1 MTKINKLVL
10 HGFKSF
16 ARRTEIPF
24 GDTFNVVLG
33 PNGSGK
39 SNILDA
45 LCFVLGKS
53 SAKAL
58 RSEKSANL
66 LYNGGKS
73 KTPAKNGEVSLFF
86 DNSKKTFPTPEKEV
100 KISRIVKASGASVYK
115 INDEV
120 RTRQQ
125 ILELLSLAKINPDGY
140 NVILQGDIVRFV
152 EMPPEERRLIVEQIA
167 GISLYEEKKLKA
179 MNELGKVEE
188 KLKESDIV
196 MKERDGRLRE
206 LKKEKEQ
213 AQEYS
218 DLQHKIKINKAS
230 LLRQQITEKNG
241 EKEKLGAQHAGEKKT
256 FQEKQ
261 DVLLASKEKI
271 KQHRSGIDTINKD
284 VEQRGEKDQVL
295 IHKEVEKLKV
305 DAASSKNRVDA
316 VKNEFVKIKQRKAQL
331 RQSQSDI
338 EEKIKK
344 QEQDKAALRDE
355 LTAVEKE
362 KSQIEKR
369 VAEFKKK
376 NKLDSAAEIE
386 KSIDALD
393 KEAETKQKEILDLR
407 QKQQELLREKDK
419 LEFQIQAVDDQLQK
433 ILEVEKENQ
442 AQVNELKQKKQEFK
456 KATVELATF
465 VNNDS
470 SLAANLGTAKGKLG
484 VAQESLSKLQAR
496 TISIQESLEADTA
509 VQKVLGQK
517 NKISGIHGTVAELGV
532 AESKY
537 SLALE
542 IAAGN
547 KLKSIVVD
555 TDKTAVACIKFL
567 KENKYGIASFIPM
580 NKIRGPSSL
589 PDLTALKTTGGVDG
603 MAIDLLQFKPQ
614 YKNVFS
620 YVFGNTLVVENIDV
634 ARRIGIGRVKMV
646 SLDGDLAEL
655 SGALQGGY
663 RGRQGR
669 GLGFQ
674 EKEVAADLEKC
685 QKTVRDQELL
695 ITRLDGERKKL
706 DEQITRLRQF
716 KADIEGDIIKLEKI
730 LHLDTTDMDASR
742 KVRAEFEKSLADVQK
757 NIRAVEDTIVT
768 QNGLLTKNRV
778 EKQELRS
785 KIADLRNPVLV
796 AELNAF
802 EEKRKQLVDTQLKKE
817 SDVKTI
823 DSQIQNILAPERENI
838 GKIIKQHDKEDE
850 DFRQELASLE
860 KFIAEIGV
868 ELKQKEEQQRK
879 FHEQFKEL
887 FTRRAKLDDSIKKE
901 EEKIEAVGEQARKI
915 ELKVNGISIE
925 LSRVMAELSALE
937 HEFKQYEG
945 IALVDRSTGELKRQ
959 ITSWEATL
967 VRLGSINLKALEIYS
982 TIEHEY
988 SELVKKKD
996 KLVREKEDVLM
1007 LMNEIE
1013 TKKKSLFMKT
1023 FDVVNENFK
1032 TLFSALSNKG
1042 EASLVLEKPESP
1054 FDGGLFVKVRI
1065 SGSRF
1070 LDIRS
1075 LSGGEKT
1082 LTALSFIFAIQ
1093 EHEPASFYILD
1104 EVDAALDK
1112 RNSERFAQLIKKYTG
1127 SAQYLVITHNDSI
1140 IAEADRLY
1148 GISMD
1153 EHGASQVTSLKV

>member
-100 KISRIVKASGASVYK
+100 KISRIVKASGVSVYK

-152 EMPPEERRLIVEQIA
+152 EMPPEERRMIVEQIA
-167 GISLYEEKKLKA
+167 GISLYEEKKQKA
-179 MNELGKVEE
+179 MNELSKVEE

-196 MKERDGRLRE
+196 MKERDGRLKE

-230 LLRQQITEKNG
+230 LLHQQITDKKG
-241 EKEKLGAQHAGEKKT
+241 EKEKLDAQHAGEKKI

-305 DAASSKNRVDA
+305 DAASSKNRVEA
-316 VKNEFVKIKQRKAQL
+316 VKNELVKIKQRKAQL
-331 RQSQSDI
+331 RQSQQDI

-344 QEQDKAALRDE
+344 QEQDQSTLRDE
-355 LTAVEKE
+355 LAAVEKE
-362 KSQIEKR
+362 KNQIEKR

-465 VNNDS
+465 VNTDS

-484 VAQESLSKLQAR
+484 VAQETLSKLQAR
-496 TISIQESLEADTA
+496 TISIQEALEADTA

-517 NKISGIHGTVAELGV
+517 NKILGIHGTVAELGV

-580 NKIRGPSSL
+580 NKIKGPSPLS
-589 PDLTALKTTGGVDG
+589 DLAALKTTGGVDG

-685 QKTVRDQELL
+685 QKTVRDQEIL
-695 ITRLDGERKKL
+695 IARLDDERKKL

-716 KADIEGDIIKLEKI
+716 KADLEGDIIKLEKI

-742 KVRAEFEKSLADVQK
+742 KVRADFEKSLADVQK
-757 NIRAVEDTIVT
+757 NIRAVEDTIVK
-768 QNGLLTKNRV
+768 QNELLTKNRV

-802 EEKRKQLVDTQLKKE
+802 EEKRKQLLDSQLKKE

-823 DSQIQNILAPERENI
+823 DSQIQNVLAPERENI
-838 GKIIKQHDKEDE
+838 GKIIKQHDKEEE

-860 KFIAEIGV
+860 KLITEIGV

-925 LSRVMAELSALE
+925 LSRIMAELSALE

-945 IALVDRSTGELKRQ
+945 IALVDRPAGELKRQ

-982 TIEHEY
+982 TIEQEY

-996 KLVREKEDVLM
+996 KLGREKEDVLM

>member
-100 KISRIVKASGASVYK
+100 KISRIVKSSGASVYK

-152 EMPPEERRLIVEQIA
+152 EMPPEERRMIVEQIA
-167 GISLYEEKKLKA
+167 GISLYEEKKQKA
-179 MNELGKVEE
+179 LNELGKVEE

-196 MKERDGRLRE
+196 MKERDGRLKE

-230 LLRQQITEKNG
+230 LLHQQMTEKKG
-241 EKEKLGAQHAGEKKT
+241 EKEKLDAQHAAEKKT

-261 DVLLASKEKI
+261 DLLLASKEKI
-271 KQHRSGIDTINKD
+271 KQHRAGIDTINKD

-305 DAASSKNRVDA
+305 DAASSKNRVEA
-316 VKNEFVKIKQRKAQL
+316 VKNELVKIKQRKAQL
-331 RQSQSDI
+331 RQSQDDI
-338 EEKIKK
+338 GEKIKK
-344 QEQDKAALRDE
+344 QEQDQSALRNE
-355 LTAVEKE
+355 LAAVEKE

-419 LEFQIQAVDDQLQK
+419 LEFQIQAVDGQLQK

-496 TISIQESLEADTA
+496 TISIQEALEADTA

-517 NKISGIHGTVAELGV
+517 NKIPGIHGTVAELGV

-580 NKIRGPSSL
+580 NKIKGPTSL
-589 PDLTALKTTGGVDG
+589 PDLAALKTTGGVDG

-695 ITRLDGERKKL
+695 IARLDDERKKL

-716 KADIEGDIIKLEKI
+716 KADLEGDIIKLEKI

-742 KVRAEFEKSLADVQK
+742 KVRTDFEKSLADVQK
-757 NIRAVEDTIVT
+757 NIRAVEDAIVT

-802 EEKRKQLVDTQLKKE
+802 EEKRKQLLDSQLKKE

-823 DSQIQNILAPERENI
+823 DSQIQNVLAPERENL

-850 DFRQELASLE
+850 DFRQELTSLE
-860 KFIAEIGV
+860 KLITEIGV

-925 LSRVMAELSALE
+925 LSRIMAELSALE

-945 IALVDRSTGELKRQ
+945 IELVDRPAGELKRQ

-982 TIEHEY
+982 TIETEFA
-988 SELVKKKD
+988 ELLKKKD
-996 KLVREKEDVLM
+996 KLGREKEDVLM

>member
-16 ARRTEIPF
+16 AKRTEIPF

-73 KTPAKNGEVSLFF
+73 KAPAKNGEVSLFF
-86 DNSKKTFPTPEKEV
+86 DNTKKTFPTPEKEV
-100 KISRIVKASGASVYK
+100 KISRIVKANGSSVYK

-152 EMPPEERRLIVEQIA
+152 EMPPEERRMIVEQIA
-167 GISLYEEKKLKA
+167 GISVYEEKKQKA
-179 MNELGKVEE
+179 LNELGKVDE
-188 KLKESDIV
+188 KMKESEIV
-196 MKERDGRLRE
+196 MKERDSRLRD

-218 DLQHKIKINKAS
+218 DLQHKVKINKAS
-230 LLRQQITEKNG
+230 LLHQQMAEKNT
-241 EKEKLGAQHAGEKKT
+241 EKEKLDQAIAGEKKEL
-256 FQEKQ
+256 QEKQ
-261 DVLLASKEKI
+261 GMILGSKEKI
-271 KQHRSGIDTINKD
+271 RQFRTDIDGINKE
-284 VEQRGEKDQVL
+284 VEQRGEKDQVQ
-295 IHKEVEKLKV
+295 IHKDVEKLKV
-305 DAASSKNRVDA
+305 DIASSKNRIEA
-316 VKNEFVKIKQRKAQL
+316 VKNEIVKIKQRKEQL
-331 RQSQSDI
+331 RTSLGELEQ
-338 EEKIKK
+338 KIKAHE
-344 QEQDKAALRDE
+344 QEKATARGE
-355 LTAVEKE
+355 LASIEKE

-369 VAEFKKK
+369 VGEFKKK
-376 NKLDSAAEIE
+376 NKLDSIADVE
-386 KSIDALD
+386 KEVDLLD
-393 KEAETKQKEILDLR
+393 KEAEAKQKEILDLR
-407 QKQQELLREKDK
+407 QKQQEGLREKDK

-456 KATVELATF
+456 KATMELSTL

-470 SLAANLGTAKGKLG
+470 ALAANLATAKGKIG
-484 VAQESLSKLQAR
+484 VAQEHLSKLQAR

-517 NKISGIHGTVAELGV
+517 NKIPGIHGTVSELGV

-537 SLALE
+537 ALALE
-542 IAAGN
+542 IAAGSR
-547 KLKSIVVD
+547 LKSIVVD
-555 TDKTAVACIKFL
+555 TDKTAVTCIKFL
-567 KENKYGIASFIPM
+567 KENKFGIASFIPM
-580 NKIRGPSSL
+580 SKIKGPTPL
-589 PDLTALKTTGGVDG
+589 AEMGELKKTNGAAGL
-603 MAIDLLQFKPQ
+603 AIDLLQFKPQ

-620 YVFGNTLVVENIDV
+620 YVFGNTLVVDDIDV

-646 SLDGDLAEL
+646 TLDGDLAEL

-674 EKEVAADLEKC
+674 EKEVAAELE
-685 QKTVRDQELL
+685 QWEKTMREQELV
-695 ITRLDGERKKL
+695 IARLEGERKKL
-706 DEQITRLRQF
+706 EEQITRLRQF
-716 KADIEGDIIKLEKI
+716 KADLEGGIITLEKI

-742 KVRAEFEKSLADVQK
+742 KVRKEFEKTLDDVQK
-757 NIRAVEDTIVT
+757 SLRSVESTIEKENET
-768 QNGLLTKNRV
+768 LTKNRIR
-778 EKQELRS
+778 KQELRS
-785 KIADLRNPVLV
+785 RIADLRNPALV

-802 EEKRKQLVDTQLKKE
+802 EEKRKQLVDASLKKE
-817 SDVKTI
+817 SDIKTT
-823 DSQIQNILAPERENI
+823 DSQISNVLAPERDNMA
-838 GKIIKQHDKEDE
+838 KIIKQHDKEEE
-850 DFRQELASLE
+850 DFKQELLSVE
-860 KFIAEIGV
+860 KLITETGV
-868 ELKQKEEQQRK
+868 DLKQKEEHQRK

-887 FTRRAKLDDSIKKE
+887 FTKRAKLDDSIKKE
-901 EEKIEAVGEQARKI
+901 EEKIEDVGERARKI
-915 ELKVNGISIE
+915 ELKVNSVSIE
-925 LSRVMAELSALE
+925 ISRISAELAAVE

-945 IALVDRSTGELKRQ
+945 IAVVDKPAGELKRQ

-967 VRLGSINLKALEIYS
+967 IRLGSINMKALEIYS

-988 SELVKKKD
+988 SELIKKKD

-1013 TKKKSLFMKT
+1013 TKKKSMFTKT

-1032 TLFSALSNKG
+1032 TLFSALSTKG
-1042 EASLVLEKPESP
+1042 EASLVLENPESP

-1065 SGSRF
+1065 SGTRF

-1082 LTALSFIFAIQ
+1082 MTALSFIFAIQ

-1112 RNSERFAQLIKKYTG
+1112 RNSERFAQLIKKYTS
-1127 SAQYLVITHNDSI
+1127 SAQYVVITHNDNI

-1153 EHGASQVTSLKV
+1153 EHGVSQVTSLKV

>member
-1 MTKINKLVL
+1 KLVL

-24 GDTFNVVLG
+24 GDQFNVVLG

-73 KTPAKNGEVSLFF
+73 KTPAKSGEVSLFF

-100 KISRIVKASGASVYK
+100 KISRIVRASGASVYK

-167 GISLYEEKKLKA
+167 GISLYEEKKQKA
-179 MNELGKVEE
+179 LNELGKVEE

-230 LLRQQITEKNG
+230 LLHQQIAEKKG
-241 EKEKLGAQHAGEKKT
+241 EQEKLDGQHAAEKKA

-261 DVLLASKEKI
+261 DLLLASKDRI
-271 KQHRSGIDTINKD
+271 KQHRAGIDAINRD

-305 DAASSKNRVDA
+305 DSASSKNRVEA
-316 VKNEFVKIKQRKAQL
+316 VKNELVKIKQRKAQL
-331 RQSQSDI
+331 RQNADDI
-338 EEKIKK
+338 AEKIKK
-344 QEQDKAALRDE
+344 QEQDQSVLRSELAAL
-355 LTAVEKE
+355 EKE

-369 VAEFKKK
+369 VGEFKKK
-376 NKLDSAAEIE
+376 NKLDSAVEIE
-386 KSIDALD
+386 KSIDTLD

-456 KATVELATF
+456 KATVELAKL
-465 VNNDS
+465 VNDDS
-470 SLAANLGTAKGKLG
+470 ALAANLGTAKGTLH
-484 VAQESLSKLQAR
+484 VAQENLSKLQAR
-496 TISIQESLEADTA
+496 TISIQEALEADTA

-517 NKISGIHGTVAELGV
+517 NKIAGIHGTVAELGV

-542 IAAGN
+542 IAAGS

-580 NKIRGPSSL
+580 NKIRGPAALS
-589 PDLTALKTTGGVDG
+589 DLGTLKTTGGVDG
-603 MAIDLLQFKPQ
+603 LAIDLLQFKPQ

-620 YVFGNTLVVENIDV
+620 YVFGNTLVVENIDA

-716 KADIEGDIIKLEKI
+716 KADIEGDVIKLEKI

-742 KVRAEFEKSLADVQK
+742 KVRTDFEKALADVQK
-757 NIRAVEDTIVT
+757 NIRVVEDAIEK
-768 QNGLLTKNRV
+768 QNELLTKNRV
-778 EKQELRS
+778 QKQELRS
-785 KIADLRNPVLV
+785 KIADLRNPLLV

-802 EEKRKQLVDTQLKKE
+802 EEKRKQLLDAQLKKE
-817 SDVKTI
+817 SDIKTI
-823 DSQIQNILAPERENI
+823 DSQIQNVFAPERENI
-838 GKIIKQHDKEDE
+838 SKIIKQHDKEE
-850 DFRQELASLE
+850 DDFKQELASLE
-860 KFIAEIGV
+860 KLITETGV

-887 FTRRAKLDDSIKKE
+887 FTRRAKLDESIKKE
-901 EEKIEAVGEQARKI
+901 EEKIEQVGEHARKI

-925 LSRVMAELSALE
+925 LSRIMAERAALE

-945 IALVDRSTGELKRQ
+945 IAVIDKPAGELKRQ

-967 VRLGSINLKALEIYS
+967 VRLGSINLKALEIYT
-982 TIEHEY
+982 TIETEFA
-988 SELVKKKD
+988 ELLKKKE
-996 KLVREKEDVLM
+996 KLVHEKEDVLM

-1032 TLFSALSNKG
+1032 TLFSALSTKG

-1065 SGSRF
+1065 SGNRF

-1140 IAEADRLY
+1140 IAEAYRLY

>member
-1 MTKINKLVL
+1 MTRINKLIV

-16 ARRTEIPF
+16 AKRTEIPF

-45 LCFVLGKS
+45 LCFVLGKT

-73 KTPAKNGEVSLFF
+73 KTPAKHGEVSLFF
-86 DNSKKTFPTPEKEV
+86 DNSTKTFPTPEKEV
-100 KISRIVKASGASVYK
+100 KITRIVKSSGASVYK
-115 INDEV
+115 INDET

-125 ILELLSLAKINPDGY
+125 ILELLSLAKINQDGY

-152 EMPPEERRLIVEQIA
+152 EMPPEERRMIVEQIA
-167 GISLYEEKKLKA
+167 GISVYEEKKQKA
-179 MNELGKVEE
+179 LNELGKVDE

-196 MKERDGRLRE
+196 MKERDGRLKD

-213 AQEYS
+213 AEEYS
-218 DLQHKIKINKAS
+218 NLQHKIKINKAS
-230 LLRQQITEKNG
+230 LLHQQITEKKTD
-241 EKEKLGAQHAGEKKT
+241 KEKLDTHHTGEKKA

-261 DVLLASKEKI
+261 DLLLASKEKI
-271 KQHRSGIDTINKD
+271 RQHRTEIDHINKD

-305 DAASSKNRVDA
+305 DTASSKNRVEA
-316 VKNEFVKIKQRKAQL
+316 VKNELVKIKQRKAQL
-331 RQSQSDI
+331 RQNLGEI

-344 QEQDKAALRDE
+344 QQQDQSTLRSE
-355 LTAVEKE
+355 LASFEKE

-376 NKLDSAAEIE
+376 NKLDSAADIE
-386 KSIDALD
+386 KEVDVLD
-393 KEAETKQKEILDLR
+393 KEAEAKQKEILDLR
-407 QKQQELLREKDK
+407 QKQQEFLREKDK

-433 ILEVEKENQ
+433 ILDVEKENQ
-442 AQVNELKQKKQEFK
+442 AQVNELKQKKLEFK
-456 KATVELATF
+456 KATVELAKL
-465 VNNDS
+465 VNDDS
-470 SLAANLGTAKGKLG
+470 AMAANLATAKGKLG
-484 VAQESLSKLQAR
+484 VAHESLSKLQSR
-496 TISIQESLEADTA
+496 TISIQEALEADTA

-517 NKISGIHGTVAELGV
+517 NKIPGIHGTVAELGV

-542 IAAGN
+542 IAAGS

-555 TDKTAVACIKFL
+555 TDKTAVTCIKFL
-567 KENKYGIASFIPM
+567 KENKFGIASFIPM
-580 NKIRGPSSL
+580 NKIKGPASL
-589 PDLTALKTTGGVDG
+589 SDMNQLKTTNGVQG
-603 MAIDLLQFKPQ
+603 PAIDLLQFKPQ

-620 YVFGNTLVVENIDV
+620 YVFGNTLIIEDIDV

-674 EKEVAADLEKC
+674 EKEVAAELEKC
-685 QKTVRDQELL
+685 EKTVHDQELL
-695 ITRLDGERKKL
+695 IARLDGERKKL

-716 KADIEGDIIKLEKI
+716 KADVEGDVIKLEKI

-742 KVRAEFEKSLADVQK
+742 KVRTDFEKALTDIQK
-757 NIRAVEDTIVT
+757 NIRSVEDAIQK
-768 QNGLLTKNRV
+768 QNEILTKNRIR
-778 EKQELRS
+778 KQELRAA
-785 KIADLRNPVLV
+785 ITDLRNPVLV

-802 EEKRKQLVDTQLKKE
+802 EEKRKQMLDTQLKKE
-817 SDVKTI
+817 SEIKML
-823 DSQIQNILAPERENI
+823 DSQIENVLAPERDNI
-838 GKIIKQHDKEDE
+838 GKIIKQHDKEEE
-850 DFRQELASLE
+850 DFKQELASLE
-860 KFIAEIGV
+860 KLITDTGV

-901 EEKIEAVGEQARKI
+901 EEKIEQIGEQARKI
-915 ELKVNGISIE
+915 ELKVNGVSIE
-925 LSRVMAELSALE
+925 LSRISAELAALE
-937 HEFKQYEG
+937 HEFKQFEG
-945 IALVDRSTGELKRQ
+945 IELVDKQAGELKRQ

-967 VRLGSINLKALEIYS
+967 VRLGSINMKALEIYS
-982 TIEHEY
+982 TIE
-988 SELVKKKD
+988 SEFAELLKKKE
-996 KLVREKEDVLM
+996 KLGREKEDVLM

-1013 TKKKSLFMKT
+1013 TKKKALFTKT

-1032 TLFSALSNKG
+1032 TLFSALSSKG

-1054 FDGGLFVKVRI
+1054 FDGGLFIKVRI

-1070 LDIRS
+1070 MDIRS

-1112 RNSERFAQLIKKYTG
+1112 RNSERFAQLIRKYTS
-1127 SAQYLVITHNDSI
+1127 SAQYIVITHNDSI